1 MKIRTPAEPKRIATD
16 GIITLDSNRG
26 KRFGF
31 THDLFDGYLWK
42 RGKRIIISFI
52 ESREPGKGH
61 LKALFDRIESLG
73 YTIAVP
79 TPSNRMR
86 MICEKRGMVACRE
99 GDYEMMQRKDSIC
112 VQAGWCGTMKQEGT
126 VPLYFPSS
134 SPAPGASHT
143 RGSLPVRG
151 QDEERP

>member
-16 GIITLDSNRG
+16 GIINLDSNRG

-31 THDLFDGYLWK
+31 TSDLFDGYLWK
-42 RGKRIIISFI
+42 RGPRIIISFI
-52 ESREPGKGH
+52 ESRDPGKGH

-86 MICEKRGMVACRE
+86 MICEKRGMSMHRE
-99 GDYEMMQRKDSIC
+99 GEYEMMKK
-112 VQAGWCGTMKQEGT
+112 AGCE
-126 VPLYFPSS
+126 
-134 SPAPGASHT
+134 
-143 RGSLPVRG
+143 
-151 QDEERP
+151 